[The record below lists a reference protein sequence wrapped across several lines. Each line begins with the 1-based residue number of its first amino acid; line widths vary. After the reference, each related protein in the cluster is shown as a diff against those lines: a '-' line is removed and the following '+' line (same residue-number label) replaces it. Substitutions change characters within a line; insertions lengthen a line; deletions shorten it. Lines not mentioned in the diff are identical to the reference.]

1 MNKEIIETI
10 QLTLSSLK
18 RDPIV
23 CARIFSIIFLFYK
36 FLKKDRMF
44 RVDFQAIINFT
55 VFMIMV
61 TLVRL
66 IVLVNFPITVP
77 AGLEQVSNIG
87 ILFVFWEDL
96 FFAYPIIIV
105 ENYIN
110 NKYLR
115 NLLIFAISF
124 MFMMGHTYQGL
135 RGLITIVIPYF
146 VMAKVGKKYG
156 LGTSMVG
163 HVMYD
168 LFTVLTV
175 IFALALLP

>member
-1 MNKEIIETI
+1 MSKEIIETI
-10 QLTLSSLK
+10 QMTLNLLK

-23 CARIFSIIFLFYK
+23 CARVFSVLFLLYK
-36 FLKKDRMF
+36 FAVKDKAF
-44 RVDFQAIINFT
+44 RVDFKAITNFT

-66 IVLVNFPITVP
+66 IVLVNFPITIP

-96 FFAYPIIIV
+96 FFAYPIIVV
-105 ENYIN
+105 EKYIN

-115 NLLIFAISF
+115 NFIIFIISF
-124 MFMMGHTYQGL
+124 MFMMGHTYQGM
-135 RGLITIVIPYF
+135 RGAITILVPYF
-146 VMAKVGKKYG
+146 VMSKVGKKYG

-175 IFALALLP
+175 IFSLALLR